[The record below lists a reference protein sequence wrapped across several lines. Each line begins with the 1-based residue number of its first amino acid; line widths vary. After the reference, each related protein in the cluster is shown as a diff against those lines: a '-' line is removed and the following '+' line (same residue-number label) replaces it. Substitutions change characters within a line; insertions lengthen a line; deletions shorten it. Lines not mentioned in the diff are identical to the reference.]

1 MKSWPMYMQIHA
13 MKNQGF
19 SKRQVAKKLE
29 LNLKTVSKYISTTP
43 EELEQILNRERRRTL
58 SLYEGVVVDWL
69 KKHPDMTAAQVLD
82 ELKKHY
88 QVCVLPRTAR
98 RFVTGIR
105 NQYSIPKVKGYERQY
120 VAVEEPPMGQQ
131 MQVDM
136 GMVYVFDCNQ
146 RNYRKI
152 YYVACI
158 LSHSCYQWGQ
168 WYTKPLTTEQLVTA
182 LQECFEYMGG
192 MPKELVFRQN
202 NLLDVNENYDD
213 IIFTRGF
220 EQFRLASGFKVH
232 FCQSND
238 PESKGQVE
246 GTVKYFKNNFTRRQF
261 VNIDIWNES
270 FADWLIETGNV
281 RVHGITK
288 RVPAEV
294 FEQERL
300 FLKPVPASRKSFED
314 IVTRKI
320 HKNNTILY
328 KGNRYTLPRGTY
340 QPGRK
345 VNLNIEGEV
354 LKIRDDFD
362 GDVIAEHKISKN
374 KGDLAKNN
382 NH

>member
-1 MKSWPMYMQIHA
+1 
-13 MKNQGF
+13 
-19 SKRQVAKKLE
+19 
-29 LNLKTVSKYISTTP
+29 
-43 EELEQILNRERRRTL
+43 
-58 SLYEGVVVDWL
+58 
-69 KKHPDMTAAQVLD
+69 
-82 ELKKHY
+82 
-88 QVCVLPRTAR
+88 
-98 RFVTGIR
+98 
-105 NQYSIPKVKGYERQY
+105 
-120 VAVEEPPMGQQ
+120 
-131 MQVDM
+131 
-136 GMVYVFDCNQ
+136 
-146 RNYRKI
+146 
-152 YYVACI
+152 
-158 LSHSCYQWGQ
+158 
-168 WYTKPLTTEQLVTA
+168 
-182 LQECFEYMGG
+182 MGG